1 MVSSE
6 DCPIDYEPNHFY
18 TVEEFL
24 ALNDWLETHEFIVDG
39 IPISHFERESD
50 GRLVPIPPAVFIK
63 EAAVGEI
70 FGQLRDWNINTR
82 QKGFPI
88 SLVSTSAEQSRP
100 QMSRLRHGMFI
111 LLWMTSNA

>member
-1 MVSSE
+1 M
-6 DCPIDYEPNHFY
+6 
-18 TVEEFL
+18 
-24 ALNDWLETHEFIVDG
+24 ALNDWQETREFIVDD
-39 IPISHFERESD
+39 IPIRLFERESD
-50 GRLVPIPPAVFIK
+50 GRFVPIPPAVISI
-63 EAAVGEI
+63 EGPAGEI